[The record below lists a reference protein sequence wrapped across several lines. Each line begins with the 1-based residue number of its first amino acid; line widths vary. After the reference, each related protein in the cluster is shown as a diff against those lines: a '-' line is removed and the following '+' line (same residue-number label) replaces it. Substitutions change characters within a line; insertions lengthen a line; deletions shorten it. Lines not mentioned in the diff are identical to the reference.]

1 MKKKYISPRIETI
14 KLKLNHLMLVNGSNT
29 PDKVRSL
36 DTKAVS
42 GEEQKDDNTL
52 TGNDVF
58 L

>member
-36 DTKAVS
+36 DTEAVG
-42 GEEQKDDNTL
+42 GEQNDDNTL

>member
-14 KLKLNHLMLVNGSNT
+14 KLKLNHLMLVNSDT
-29 PDKVRSL
+29 PAKVKSL

-42 GEEQKDDNTL
+42 GEEQNDDNTL